1 MKRKRLS
8 LLTLPEMDQILALA
22 NFTDLQTKIFKM
34 LCRDHSDIYVMT
46 SLYLSNT
53 KYYEEK
59 EIIYEKARRILGI
72 GTPIAF

>member
-1 MKRKRLS
+1 M
-8 LLTLPEMDQILALA
+8 EQVLALA
-22 NFTDLQTKIFKM
+22 NFTDLQAQIFKM
-34 LCRDHSDIYVMT
+34 LCNDRSDIFIMID
-46 SLYLSNT
+46 LYLSNT